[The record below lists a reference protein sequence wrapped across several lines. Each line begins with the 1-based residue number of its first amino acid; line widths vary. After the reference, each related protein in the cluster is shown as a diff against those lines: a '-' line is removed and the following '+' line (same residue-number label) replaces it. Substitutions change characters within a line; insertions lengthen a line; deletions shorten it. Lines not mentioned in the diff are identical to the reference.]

1 MNRATIARPEHGEYL
16 EYYRTYIAR
25 VPDGDIVAI
34 LGEQLEGTRRL
45 LSGLRDAQALHRY
58 APGKWSVKEVV
69 GHVTDA
75 ERVFAYR
82 ALRFARGDRT
92 ALPGFDERAWV
103 PAGRFDARTI
113 ASLADELGAVRN
125 ATVAL
130 FRGLPSEVSL
140 RDGEANGAAV
150 SVRALAYIIA
160 GHEAH
165 HVAVLRERYGIAD

>member
-1 MNRATIARPEHGEYL
+1 MESAIARPAHGEYV
-16 EYYRTYIAR
+16 EYYAPYIAR
-25 VPDGDIVAI
+25 VPDGNIVAI
-34 LGEQLEGTRRL
+34 LEKQREDTRRV
-45 LSGLRDAQALHRY
+45 LSGLHDAQAMHRY

-69 GHVTDA
+69 GHVCDA

-113 ASLADELGAVRN
+113 ASLVDELGAVRN

-130 FRGLPSEVSL
+130 LRGLPHEASL
-140 RDGEANGAAV
+140 QIGEANGAAV
-150 SVRALAYIIA
+150 SVRALAFIIA

-165 HVAVLRERYGIAD
+165 HVAVLRERYGVGN

>member
-1 MNRATIARPEHGEYL
+1 MESTIARPEHGEYL
-16 EYYRTYIAR
+16 EYYGPYIAR
-25 VPDGDIVAI
+25 VPDGHIVTI
-34 LGEQLEGTRRL
+34 LGEQLGDTRRL
-45 LSGLRDAQALHRY
+45 FSGLSDARAMHRY

-69 GHVTDA
+69 GHVADA

-113 ASLADELGAVRN
+113 ASLVDELGAVRD

-130 FRGLPSEVSL
+130 FRGLPPEASL
-140 RDGEANGAAV
+140 RAGEANGAAV

-165 HVAVLRERYGIAD
+165 HVAVLRERYGISD